1 MTCKNCFAFNRMQRE
16 KERLLAI
23 VKRYATAARAI
34 ALHLD
39 RFCNRAMPY
48 DEMIA
53 DAARKAAEEIE
64 RLEFVRERA
73 EARVNEKLADKDQA
87 IGMLYELHDAAIK
100 ENKVLV
106 AKLQTFRT
114 DAVKEF
120 AKYLLDNYS
129 AGGVIAAVD
138 VIDAA
143 ADWGRGNG

>member
-39 RFCNRAMPY
+39 RFCNRALPY

-53 DAARKAAEEIE
+53 DAARKAGEEIDRQE
-64 RLEFVRERA
+64 RQLVN
-73 EARVNEKLADKDQA
+73 ARVISGMHEDKLKTA
-87 IGMLYELHDAAIK
+87 GM
-100 ENKVLV
+100 
-106 AKLQTFRT
+106 

-120 AKYLLDNYS
+120 AKYLLDNYAS
-129 AGGVIAAVD
+129 GGVISAVD
-138 VIDAA
+138 VVDAVV
-143 ADWGRGNG
+143 DWGTSSG